1 MSMEVSRVDEE
12 ICITLQ
18 SIARAHGKMGEML
31 NRYDEALEYLY
42 QAKKIT
48 TENIGYENIVIASI
62 CHNIG
67 SINRYWFDQLVE
79 IFREKRR

>member
-42 QAKKIT
+42 RQ
-48 TENIGYENIVIASI
+48 
-62 CHNIG
+62 
-67 SINRYWFDQLVE
+67 NRSQ
-79 IFREKRR
+79 RRISDMRTL

>member
-42 QAKKIT
+42 QAKKD
-48 TENIGYENIVIASI
+48 
-62 CHNIG
+62 HNGEYRI
-67 SINRYWFDQLVE
+67 
-79 IFREKRR
+79 